1 MAESNGKK
9 GNQSQNAFAD
19 DLDSMLNVDED
30 AEHQVG
36 LIDDDDAI
44 DRLLVGDVF
53 QEDTDD
59 SKIDDLSDL
68 DKLIAEPQPATA
80 TEEIDEFGDD
90 IDDIIASMQINPK
103 QDENIAGDQLAEL
116 DITGL
121 EDEEIDLSRLESV
134 ETIAEPEP
142 APPEIPEIL
151 PAAEPSRMETE
162 TMTEIDE
169 FGDADATSLG
179 ASADF
184 LLADF
189 DISADE
195 SAPAIAATPKIDAAP
210 PAPTMAEAP
219 VTEAIDEFSI
229 DDDTEALLSEPE
241 PLQAD
246 EIVPDAP
253 APLPEIA
260 AEVAPAATVAA
271 VPTID
276 YSVEI
281 AGLAAKLNEKIN
293 ELSKQNKQARHE
305 IQLKANSEELAA
317 CLETLDSL
325 QTEQKKTKRGL
336 DALNSKKPIGVYA
349 ANAVAAVAIVAAM
362 GLGVTAMI
370 TKSQVGELIEIVGK
384 QQQQLNAAPASDAAD
399 KEMLRKQLDEL
410 TVAQSVANNQITEL
424 SKALHGDGNAA
435 DKPSGDI
442 GKQLNDLSNQDMQMG
457 AAIESL
463 QTKVAA
469 LEKGKTVAA
478 APAKPAPKKP
488 VVVEENWGVNLV
500 AFKQDWYAKRK
511 ADEFAAKGVPAKV
524 SKSDSKGETWYRLSV
539 DGFKSQYEA
548 AAYAAKVKKTLNL
561 DSVWVA
567 KSKD

>member
-1 MAESNGKK
+1 MAESTGKK
-9 GNQSQNAFAD
+9 GNPSQHAFAD
-19 DLDSMLNVDED
+19 DLDSMLNVGED

-53 QEDTDD
+53 QEDNEDA
-59 SKIDDLSDL
+59 KIEDLSDL
-68 DKLIAEPQPATA
+68 DKLIAEPPQQAAA

-90 IDDIIASMQINPK
+90 IDDIIANIQINPK
-103 QDENIAGDQLAEL
+103 QDDNIDGDRLAEL

-142 APPEIPEIL
+142 SPLEIPEIL
-151 PAAEPSRMETE
+151 PEANPPRMETE

-169 FGDADATSLG
+169 FGDTDDTSLG

-195 SAPAIAATPKIDAAP
+195 SGPPATATPNIEAAPTAATPVSGALDA
-210 PAPTMAEAP
+210 
-219 VTEAIDEFSI
+219 FSI
-229 DDDTEALLSEPE
+229 DDTDALLADPE
-241 PLQAD
+241 PVPAD
-246 EIVPDAP
+246 EIVQAIAEPPPLAAQVEAAP
-253 APLPEIA
+253 AM
-260 AEVAPAATVAA
+260 AA
-271 VPTID
+271 VPAID

-281 AGLAAKLNEKIN
+281 AALAAKLNEKIN
-293 ELSKQNKQARHE
+293 DLSKQHKQARHE
-305 IQLKANSEELAA
+305 IQLKANSEELTA
-317 CLETLDSL
+317 CLETLDGL

-349 ANAVAAVAIVAAM
+349 ANAVAAVAIVAAI
-362 GLGVTAMI
+362 GLGVTVMI

-384 QQQQLNAAPASDAAD
+384 QQQQLNAAPASDAAE

-410 TVAQSVANNQITEL
+410 TVAQSVASNQIAEL

-435 DKPSGDI
+435 DKPSGDV

-469 LEKGKTVAA
+469 LEKGKIVAA
-478 APAKPAPKKP
+478 PPAKPAPKKS

-511 ADEFAAKGVPAKV
+511 AEEFAAKGVPAKV
-524 SKSDSKGETWYRLSV
+524 SKSESKGESWYRLSV